1 MQPCLRSL
9 WSSLARSCSLSNVD
23 FRGWIS
29 KCRFHNVEPKV
40 RTQNFWS
47 PESLRLKQRG
57 TQPTR
62 RHRKAAIALLLHDRW
77 PVGYSGNAKLVFVSI
92 RLMVAHRHMLATHGW
107 TNLRPVINFWS
118 SLNIY
123 SSYPSEPNGRTDLLC
138 KRRQSLQTGWGQSS
152 KRSDSELLSS
162 NSEQSQCAFYC
173 GILIAFLTQESWAF
187 MNCLKLKGH
196 E

>member
-1 MQPCLRSL
+1 MTRIVHSVADSKESEVAYPTSSVACENIPAGRSSGMQPCLRSL

-47 PESLRLKQRG
+47 PQSLRLKQRG

-62 RHRKAAIALLLHDRW
+62 RHRKAVIALLLHDRW

-107 TNLRPVINFWS
+107 TNLRPVINFWL

-123 SSYPSEPNGRTDLLC
+123 SSYELISERTE
-138 KRRQSLQTGWGQSS
+138 RQNWLVV
-152 KRSDSELLSS
+152 
-162 NSEQSQCAFYC
+162 
-173 GILIAFLTQESWAF
+173 
-187 MNCLKLKGH
+187 
-196 E
+196 